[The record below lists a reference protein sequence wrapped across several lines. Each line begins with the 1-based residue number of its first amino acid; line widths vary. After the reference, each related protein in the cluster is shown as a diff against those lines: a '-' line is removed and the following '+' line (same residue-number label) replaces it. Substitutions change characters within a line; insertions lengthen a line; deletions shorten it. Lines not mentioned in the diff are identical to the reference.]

1 MLVLQQCTL
10 IYLLDHLAMV
20 VSQCNKMSPAS
31 LAVCFGPVL
40 MLHSDENGPH
50 LDFQQPIAVLKYLLE
65 IWPVKSGNVV
75 ISNNHPDVLIGPRIF
90 AHLCAI
96 ISKKIIELLSKCTNY
111 SGT

>member
-1 MLVLQQCTL
+1 
-10 IYLLDHLAMV
+10 MV

-40 MLHSDENGPH
+40 MLYSEENGPP

-75 ISNNHPDVLIGPRIF
+75 ISNDASI
-90 AHLCAI
+90 
-96 ISKKIIELLSKCTNY
+96 
-111 SGT
+111 

>member
-1 MLVLQQCTL
+1 M

-40 MLHSDENGPH
+40 MLHSEETGPP

-65 IWPVKSGNVV
+65 IWPVKSGNV
-75 ISNNHPDVLIGPRIF
+75 IGF
-90 AHLCAI
+90 YV
-96 ISKKIIELLSKCTNY
+96 SS
-111 SGT
+111 